1 MLRLLRR
8 YPIWFMPALAPAS
21 GAEAADDTSV
31 LCSWEILV
39 VMSLYDEAC
48 RLEQNL
54 EMKRA
59 LAASIS
65 QLDAFIIRHSDLPNT
80 APLLAKKK
88 NDLRQG
94 VLADIEA
101 SREGGFNPCSDDEE
115 LGIAKDYRYF
125 AERNPPARLRAWV
138 MDDLVRAESRES
150 PLAGICF

>member
-8 YPIWFMPALAPAS
+8 YPIWFIPSLAFTS

-31 LCSWEILV
+31 LCSWEFLV
-39 VMSLYDEAC
+39 VMSAYDEAC
-48 RLEQNL
+48 TLEQNL

-59 LAASIS
+59 LAESIS

-88 NDLRQG
+88 DELRQR
-94 VLADIEA
+94 VFDDIDA
-101 SREGGFNPCSDDEE
+101 NREGGLDKCRDDEE
-115 LGIAKDYRYF
+115 LGIAKDYREF
-125 AERNPPARLRAWV
+125 AESNPPSKLRTWV
-138 MDDLVRAESRES
+138 TDDLVRAESREY

>member
-8 YPIWFMPALAPAS
+8 YPIWFMPALASAS
-21 GAEAADDTSV
+21 SAEAADDTSV
-31 LCSWEILV
+31 LCSWEFLV

-48 RLEQNL
+48 TLEQNP

-59 LAASIS
+59 LAEAIS
-65 QLDAFIIRHSDLPNT
+65 QLDAFIIRHADLPNT

-88 NDLRQG
+88 DDLRQT

-101 SREGGFNPCSDDEE
+101 SREGGLNLCSDDEE
-115 LGIAKDYRYF
+115 FGVAKDYRAF
-125 AERNPPARLRAWV
+125 AESNPPAKLRASV
-138 MDDLVRAESRES
+138 TDDLARAESREY